1 MESVAESLRLVKADT
16 DHEGS
21 RPGAALLK
29 QSRQCRMMHVT
40 HNEKQA
46 KVVPRS
52 RRPVQGR
59 LFFYQEGKME
69 KNLAQKYDH
78 SKVEEGRYN
87 EWVEAGYFTA
97 GDKSKDPF
105 TIVIPPPNVTGI
117 LHIGHAWDNT
127 LQDIISRYK
136 RLQGYDML
144 YLPGMDH
151 AGIATQARVDARLK
165 SEGISRYDLGREK
178 FLERAWQ
185 WKEEYAATI
194 RKQWAKLG
202 NSLDYTRERFTMDEG
217 LNLAVRKVFVDLYN
231 EGLIYRGWRI
241 INWDPEA
248 RTALSNIEVYYQD
261 DPGKMYYFNYRVVET
276 GDTFTVAT
284 TRPETMFGDV
294 CVVVNPDD
302 DRFRHLIGKHAV
314 NPANDEE
321 LIIIGDDYVDVE
333 FGTGAMK
340 CTPAHDP
347 NDFLIAERHGLEKP
361 ICMNPDGT
369 MNELAGVYEG
379 MDRYECRDRL
389 VERIKENGNLVKIE
403 DITHNVAHS
412 ERTHCVIEPYLSQ
425 QWFVRMKPLADD
437 VLANQNIPEQKINFY
452 PERFEKVFTQWLENI
467 EDWCISRQLWW
478 GHRIPAWYHKETGE
492 TYVGMEEPADSENWI
507 QDEDVLDTWFS
518 SALWPFST
526 LGWPDETG
534 DMARYYPTSTM
545 VTGYDIIFFWVARMA
560 FQARHFTKNRPF
572 KDVLIHGLIRDAQG
586 RKMSKSLG
594 NGVDPME
601 VIDEYGVDALR
612 FFLTTNSTPGQDMR
626 YIPEKVEAAW
636 NFINKI
642 WNASRFVLMNLPEG
656 MELSDADL
664 SHLSLADAWILN
676 KLNRTI
682 EHVTANMEKYEFAL
696 VGNELYSFVWDDF
709 CSWYVEMS
717 KSNLNSDDE
726 EVRKAAQ
733 STLMVCLHAIVRLL
747 HPFMPFVTEEIY
759 LTMPHEKASI
769 NLESWPQVIEGL
781 PLSDL
786 DSMERIL
793 SAITK
798 IREVK
803 KANDLKP
810 AAMIEVMLKDLN
822 GNTIPVE
829 KGFAAILQKMAK
841 AEWRDDLEGDLSV
854 ETITGGTLLIPS
866 RELSNPEEELKKL
879 AAEKERLEKEIAR
892 SNGILSNEGFLKK
905 APEAKVKLE
914 KDKLEVYKKQYQT
927 ILDRIAVLNG

>member
-1 MESVAESLRLVKADT
+1 
-16 DHEGS
+16 
-21 RPGAALLK
+21 
-29 QSRQCRMMHVT
+29 
-40 HNEKQA
+40 
-46 KVVPRS
+46 
-52 RRPVQGR
+52 
-59 LFFYQEGKME
+59 ME
-69 KNLAQKYDH
+69 KNLAAKYDH
-78 SKVEEGRYN
+78 RAVEEGKYSS
-87 EWVEAGYFTA
+87 WVEKGYFTA

-136 RLQGYDML
+136 RMQGYDML

-151 AGIATQARVDARLK
+151 AGIATQAKVDARLK
-165 SEGISRYDLGREK
+165 SEGISRYDIGREK
-178 FLERAWQ
+178 FLERAWE

-217 LNLAVRKVFVDLYN
+217 LNRAVRQVFVTLYN

-261 DPGKMYYFNYRVVET
+261 DPGKMYYFNYKVVET

-294 CVVVNPDD
+294 CVVVNPEDE
-302 DRFRHLIGKHAV
+302 RFKHLIGKHAV
-314 NPANDEE
+314 NPANNEE
-321 LIIIGDDYVDVE
+321 LVIIGDDYVDVE

-347 NDFLIAERHGLEKP
+347 NDFAIAERHGLEKP

-369 MNELAGVYEG
+369 MNALAGVYEG

-389 VERIKENGNLVKIE
+389 VERIESEGNLVKIE

-425 QWFVRMKPLADD
+425 QWFVKMKPLADD
-437 VLANQNIPEQKINFY
+437 VLKNQQDPDQKITFY
-452 PERFEKVFTQWLENI
+452 PDRFEKVFTGWLENI

-478 GHRIPAWYHKETGE
+478 GHRIPAWYNQETGE
-492 TYVGMEEPADSENWI
+492 TYVGMEDPKDGGNWV

-526 LGWPDETG
+526 LGWPDATD
-534 DMARYYPTSTM
+534 DMARYYPTDTM

-594 NGVDPME
+594 NGVDPMD

-642 WNASRFVLMNLPEG
+642 WNASRFVIMNLDEG
-656 MELSDADL
+656 MTVEDVDL
-664 SHLSLADAWILN
+664 SSLSVSDAWILSR
-676 KLNRTI
+676 LNQTVA
-682 EHVTANMEKYEFAL
+682 HVTENMEKYEFAL

-717 KSNLNSDDE
+717 KSALNSDDPKA
-726 EVRKAAQ
+726 RKAAQ
-733 STLMVCLHAIVRLL
+733 STLLTCLDSILRLL
-747 HPFMPFVTEEIY
+747 QPFMPFVTEEIY
-759 LTMPHEKASI
+759 LTIPHRQESI
-769 NLESWPQVIEGL
+769 NLETWPQVIENL
-781 PLSDL
+781 PESDL
-786 DSMERIL
+786 ESMERVL
-793 SAITK
+793 SAIQK

-803 KANDLKP
+803 NVNDLKP
-810 AAMIEVMLKDLN
+810 SAWIHVMLRDLS
-822 GNTIPVE
+822 GNIIPADP
-829 KGFAAILQKMAK
+829 KLAAIIAKMAK
-841 AEWRDDLEGDLSV
+841 AEWRDDLEGDLAV
-854 ETITGGTLLIPS
+854 ETIRLGSLNIPS
-866 RELSNPEEELKKL
+866 SELADPAEEIRKL
-879 AAEKERLEKEIAR
+879 NAEKERLEKEIAR
-892 SNGILSNEGFLKK
+892 STGILSNPGFLNK
-905 APEAKVKLE
+905 APAAKIELE
-914 KDKLEVYKKQYQT
+914 KKKLDEYQKQYQT
-927 ILDRIAVLNG
+927 VTERLNKLS

>member
-1 MESVAESLRLVKADT
+1 
-16 DHEGS
+16 
-21 RPGAALLK
+21 
-29 QSRQCRMMHVT
+29 
-40 HNEKQA
+40 
-46 KVVPRS
+46 
-52 RRPVQGR
+52 
-59 LFFYQEGKME
+59 ME
-69 KNLAQKYDH
+69 KNLAQKYNHKD
-78 SKVEEGRYN
+78 VEEGRYD
-87 EWVEAGYFTA
+87 EWVKKGYFTA

-136 RLQGYDML
+136 RMQGYDML

-165 SEGISRYDLGREK
+165 SEGISRYDIGREK

-202 NSLDYTRERFTMDEG
+202 NSLDYSRERFTMDEG
-217 LNLAVRKVFVDLYN
+217 FNDAVRHVFVTLYN

-261 DPGKMYYFNYRVVET
+261 DPGKMYYFDYKVEET
-276 GDTFTVAT
+276 NDHFTVAT

-294 CVVVNPDD
+294 CVVVNPEDE
-302 DRFRHLIGKHAV
+302 RFSHLVGKHAV
-314 NPANDEE
+314 NPANGEAIP
-321 LIIIGDDYVDVE
+321 IIADSYVDVE

-347 NDFLIAERHGLEKP
+347 NDFAIAERHGLEKP

-369 MNELAGVYEG
+369 MNALSGEYEG
-379 MDRYECRDRL
+379 MDRYECRDKL
-389 VERIKENGNLVKIE
+389 VERIKEEGNLIKIE

-412 ERTHCVIEPYLSQ
+412 ERTHCVIEPYLSE
-425 QWFVRMKPLADD
+425 QWFVKMKPLAED
-437 VLANQNIPEQKINFY
+437 VLKNQNDPDQKINFY
-452 PERFEKVFTQWLENI
+452 PERFSRVFEQWLENI

-478 GHRIPAWYHKETGE
+478 GHRIPAWYHKDTGE
-492 TYVGMEEPADSENWI
+492 VLVSEIEPEDPENWI

-518 SALWPFST
+518 SALWPFAT
-526 LGWPDETG
+526 LGWPEDTE
-534 DMARYYPTSTM
+534 DYQRYYPTSTM

-560 FQARHFTKNRPF
+560 FQSRHFTHNRPF

-594 NGVDPME
+594 NGIDPMQ

-626 YIPEKVEAAW
+626 YIPEKVEASW

-642 WNASRFVLMNLPEG
+642 WNASRFVIMNLPEG
-656 MELSDADL
+656 FSEKDCDL
-664 SHLSLADAWILN
+664 SSLSVYDAWILN
-676 KLNRTI
+676 KLNRTV
-682 EHVTANMEKYEFAL
+682 EHVTENMEKYEFAL

-717 KSNLNSDDE
+717 KSSLNSDDE
-726 EVRKAAQ
+726 KARKATQ
-733 STLMVCLHAIVRLL
+733 STLYVCLNEIVRLL
-747 HPFMPFVTEEIY
+747 HPFMPFVTEQIY
-759 LTMPHEKASI
+759 LTLPHAQESI
-769 NLESWPQVIEGL
+769 NLETWPKAI
-781 PLSDL
+781 SDL
-786 DSMERIL
+786 PESDLESMERII
-793 SAITK
+793 SAIQK

-803 KANDLKP
+803 NANDLKP
-810 AAMIEVMLKDLN
+810 SAPIHVMLKDLN
-822 GNTIPVE
+822 GNIIPVDA
-829 KGFAAILQKMAK
+829 GLSAILAKMAK
-841 AEWRDDLEGDLSV
+841 AEWKDSLEGDLTV
-854 ETITGGTLLIPS
+854 ETIYSGSLYIPGS
-866 RELSNPEEELKKL
+866 ELSNPEEEMKKL
-879 AAEKERLEKEIAR
+879 NAEKERLESEIKR
-892 SNGILSNEGFLKK
+892 SNGILGNPGFLKN
-905 APEAKVKLE
+905 APEAKVADERRKL
-914 KDKLEVYKKQYQT
+914 DAYQKQYQV
-927 ILDRIAVLNG
+927 IIDRLNVLKK